1 MMGFPFTRPTVR
13 GLPFTRGLA
22 ITRPTVRGSLGEGAD
37 AERINRLAALSD
49 GRPPEGVVLLAEVE
63 GEPVA
68 AIGLFDGHTVSDP
81 TRSNFS
87 VWTHLHLLR
96 LGLLMVVAVRGF

>member
-1 MMGFPFTRPTVR
+1 MMGLPLSRPT
-13 GLPFTRGLA
+13 F
-22 ITRPTVRGSLGEGAD
+22 RGSLGEGAD
-37 AERINRLAALSD
+37 ADRINRLAELSD

-68 AIGLFDGHTVSDP
+68 AIGLFDRQTVSDP
-81 TRSNFS
+81 SRSNFS

-96 LGLLMVVAVRGF
+96 LGLRLVVAVRGI